1 MDMITGSIIG
11 ASIVAAVNLG
21 IFQLNRYK
29 DEKKERLQN
38 LYYPLQ
44 AIIDKKYKT
53 VQLMK
58 RHFSQDFESFSVAY
72 YKFFLELRD
81 TYLDNRV
88 YATKELNIAFHKI
101 LHNHEIESLNYS
113 DWTSNADDLLKDLAL
128 FELKHQK
135 NDEDMSELERNVE
148 KVIEMI
154 NKDISKLSSLI

>member
-11 ASIVAAVNLG
+11 ATIVASVNMA
-21 IFQLNRYK
+21 IFQLNRHQ
-29 DEKKERLQN
+29 DEKKERLKS

-53 VQLMK
+53 VRLMK

-88 YATKELNIAFHKI
+88 HATRELNIAFHKI
-101 LHNHEIESLNYS
+101 LHNHEIEFLNFTE
-113 DWTSNADDLLKDLAL
+113 WTSSEDERLKELAK
-128 FELKHQK
+128 FELKHQLDA
-135 NDEDMSELERNVE
+135 DEMSELERNLE
-148 KVIEMI
+148 KVISMI
-154 NKDISKLSSLI
+154 YSDLKKLV